1 MKGFHLLI
9 TFGIRRNLGKGNGNP
24 LRNLSFQTIKFK
36 ILSIRSWSQGFIVHF
51 AAIVI
56 MPLVSFWSLRQLRL
70 VTGSG
75 PVTVSKLR
83 KRCRGMLPVLKG

>member
-9 TFGIRRNLGKGNGNP
+9 TFEIGRYLGIGNRDP
-24 LRNLSFQTIKFK
+24 IKNLSYQTVNSK

-56 MPLVSFWSLRQLRL
+56 IPLVSFWSLRQLRL
-70 VTGSG
+70 VTGGG
-75 PVTVSKLR
+75 PVTVNK
-83 KRCRGMLPVLKG
+83 